1 MVREGQL
8 KQVIREPEFG
18 RNKIPAKKFA
28 LYVSFA
34 SVIMLFSGLTSAY
47 IVRQAAG
54 NWLEFPLP
62 NLFYTSTILI
72 VLSSIS
78 LQVSYISFK
87 RGKKL
92 AYQWLLAI
100 TFILGIAF
108 TIMQYQAW
116 LEMNAM
122 GVYLNGNPSGAF
134 IFVISGIHAAHVI
147 GGIGALLVAIVH
159 AFVLPYYLSAKRK
172 LRFELVLIY
181 WHFVG
186 FLWIY
191 LLVFFILQQS

>member
-1 MVREGQL
+1 MVAEGQI
-8 KQVIREPEFG
+8 KRTTVEPPYN
-18 RNKIPAKKFA
+18 RNRIPAKKLA

-34 SVIMLFSGLTSAY
+34 SMIMLFSGLTSAY

-54 NWLEFPLP
+54 DWLEFPLP
-62 NLFYTSTILI
+62 NLFYISTIAI
-72 VLSSIS
+72 VLSSIT
-78 LQVSYISFK
+78 LQTAYYAFK
-87 RGKKL
+87 KGKKIP
-92 AYQWLLAI
+92 YQWLLAI
-100 TFILGIAF
+100 TLILGVAF
-108 TIMQYQAW
+108 TVMQYNAW

-122 GVYLNGNPSGAF
+122 GVYLTGNPSGAF
-134 IFVISGIHAAHVI
+134 VMVISGIHAAHVL
-147 GGIGALLVAIVH
+147 GGIGALIVAVTH
-159 AFVLPYYLSAKRK
+159 AFILPYYLNAKRK

>member
-1 MVREGQL
+1 MVREERL
-8 KQVIREPEFG
+8 EKVIEPDFG

-62 NLFYTSTILI
+62 SLFYTSTIII
-72 VLSSIS
+72 VASSIT
-78 LQVSYISFK
+78 LQASYYCFK
-87 RGKKL
+87 KGIKIP
-92 AYQWLLAI
+92 YQLLLVA
-100 TFILGIAF
+100 TLILGLAF
-108 TIMQYQAW
+108 TVMQYQAW
-116 LEMNAM
+116 LELSAS
-122 GVYLNGNPSGAF
+122 GVHLTGNPSGSF
-134 IFVISGIHAAHVI
+134 VYVISGIHAAHVL
-147 GGIGALLVAIVH
+147 GGIGAILVAIGH
-159 AFVLPYYLSAKRK
+159 AFILPFFRNPKRK
-172 LRFELVLIY
+172 LRFEMTLIY